1 MQKLSVAGRNA
12 ATANLEALGQA
23 EDLEV
28 NGYNP
33 GEIYRET
40 GCFRGAD
47 GQWRFE
53 IDDSTMRY
61 TPERMAQRLARGLT
75 NLCGSR

>member
-1 MQKLSVAGRNA
+1 MR
-12 ATANLEALGQA
+12 E
-23 EDLEV
+23 
-28 NGYNP
+28 NGCTP

-40 GCFRGAD
+40 GWFRGAD

-61 TPERMAQRLARGLT
+61 YRAGDVKFRKDHPGYVCYQELMQKLRHIRQSQR
-75 NLCGSR
+75 C